1 MAGLLRPGR
10 KGRRHHVKWPI
21 HGRRP
26 IPRRAELMTDDDRG
40 AVGPAELEANNTV
53 VEQAIA
59 RIINEGD
66 VDAAD
71 ELYAPSVAAEV
82 KTWVAPFRASFPDVQ
97 MTTVSLIAEGDTVV
111 GHFRCSGTHR
121 GRWLGQEPT
130 GRRFEEVN
138 EVYWFTVVAGRIAS
152 WWGLEDNQARL
163 KQLGLL
169 PGS

>member
-1 MAGLLRPGR
+1 
-10 KGRRHHVKWPI
+10 
-21 HGRRP
+21 
-26 IPRRAELMTDDDRG
+26 MTDDDRG
-40 AVGPAELEANNTV
+40 AVGPAELEANKTV